1 MKANETKVDKFLAT
15 NETTF
20 AIPVYQRNYDW
31 TLFQCKQLLHDIID
45 VGANDKTNA
54 HFIGSIVY
62 VHDDVYTAS
71 GLTELTIIDG
81 QQRLTT
87 ITLIYIALFRLAKE
101 LDNQM
106 LVNRIQKTYLINEFA
121 PEEEKLKL
129 KPTENNKEAL
139 RYILNSTEGEEFKG
153 YSKIIENFDYFK
165 SAINAENFE
174 TVQRG
179 LSKLIFV
186 DIALDRQK
194 DNPQRIFESLNSTG
208 LELSQADL
216 IRNYI
221 LMGLSRTSQD
231 KIYKS
236 YWEVIEKNAKDET
249 LNKTRV
255 SEFIRDYLTLKNK
268 EIPNK
273 GDVYSKFKEKYPT
286 STIDELEVILTELK
300 SLVKYYNKL
309 TNPKNEPD
317 KLIRTQ
323 LEYINRLEINVAF
336 PFLMKVYEDFSNDMI
351 DKVTFIAVLSTVQ
364 SFTFR
369 RFILGLPTNALN
381 KIFMGLY
388 DKVEPDNYL
397 FSIQKS
403 LLQRSGVQRFPRN
416 TETINALKEKD
427 VYNIKPK
434 NRTYL
439 LERLENFQNN
449 EPVAIEGNSDI
460 TIEHIFPQNPDPK
473 WKIELGMDEYNL
485 IKENYLNTIGNLTLS
500 GNNGK
505 LSNKSFLEKKTMN
518 VDGKEQ
524 GYSFSRLWLNRDL
537 KEKSK
542 WDKAE
547 IEGRANTI
555 SERFIQIWEIP
566 EINIELETTN
576 DEINI
581 FDAEDPKHRKLEYAI
596 FFNQKL
602 EVTQVAKLY
611 IEVFKQLFDLQPET
625 FFTSEIGSKLSLTKT
640 PEVDGL
646 RQAVSINET
655 YFIEANIDNVG
666 KFDRIK
672 LALTIFGFEDEL
684 AIKYAD

>member
-31 TLFQCKQLLHDIID
+31 TLFQCKQLLHDIIET
-45 VGANDKTNA
+45 GKNDKTNA

-87 ITLIYIALFRLAKE
+87 ITLIYISLYRLAKE

-139 RYILNSTEGEEFKG
+139 RHILNSTDGEEFKG
-153 YSKIIENFDYFK
+153 YSKIIENFDYFR

-174 TVQRG
+174 VIQRG

-221 LMGLSRTSQD
+221 LMGLSRTNQD
-231 KIYKS
+231 RIYKS

-273 GDVYSKFKEKYPT
+273 GDVYAKFKEKYPT
-286 STIDELEVILTELK
+286 STIDELELVLTELK

-317 KLIRTQ
+317 KLIRIQ

-336 PFLMKVYEDFSNDMI
+336 PFLMKVYEDFSNDII
-351 DKVTFIAVLSTVQ
+351 DKATFISVLSTVQ

-388 DKVEPDNYL
+388 DKVEPNNYL

-460 TIEHIFPQNPDPK
+460 TIEHIFPQNPDAK
-473 WKIELGMDEYNL
+473 WKIELGADEYNL

-505 LSNKSFLEKKTMN
+505 LSNKPFLDKKVMN

-524 GYSFSRLWLNRDL
+524 GYTFSRLWLNRDL

-542 WDKAE
+542 WDKTE
-547 IEGRANTI
+547 IEERANTI
-555 SERFIQIWEIP
+555 SERFIKIWEIP
-566 EINIELETTN
+566 KIDIELEATN

-581 FDAEDPKHRKLEYAI
+581 FDAEDPKHKKLEYAI

-625 FFTSEIGSKLSLTKT
+625 FFTSEIGDRLSLTKT
-640 PEVDGL
+640 PETSGL
-646 RQAVSINET
+646 RQAVPISET
-655 YFIEANIDNVG
+655 YFIEANIDNMG

-672 LALTIFGFEDEL
+672 QALTIFGFEDEL
-684 AIKYAD
+684 SIKYAD